1 MFRLVLLMT
10 RVIDK
15 AIYLHGQ
22 HCPHLTYETRL
33 YCLYRCRVM
42 IAHDKT
48 LSRHENIKKKFAKT
62 SYLLTQVL
70 ASWQHI
76 LQPQKH
82 SSLGLM
88 RFFTTL

>member
-1 MFRLVLLMT
+1 
-10 RVIDK
+10 
-15 AIYLHGQ
+15 
-22 HCPHLTYETRL
+22 
-33 YCLYRCRVM
+33 M

-70 ASWQHI
+70 ASGQHI